1 MKKILYII
9 ILLLLICNLIGC
21 SSAYDGTDTAM
32 QDDKINSDFELI
44 EGYDNLYYCKD
55 TKIVYW
61 IGGSYQLNAI
71 GDDYTTSYMT
81 VYYAPNGLPYIYD
94 NNEIKEIQ

>member
-1 MKKILYII
+1 MKKLLTVICMC
-9 ILLLLICNLIGC
+9 LLLTGC
-21 SSAYDGTDTAM
+21 SVAYDGTDTAM

-44 EGYDNLYYCKD
+44 DGYDNLYYCKD

-61 IGGSYQLNAI
+61 IGGSYQFNTLGN
-71 GDDYTTSYMT
+71 DYTTSYMT

>member
-1 MKKILYII
+1 MKKLPI
-9 ILLLLICNLIGC
+9 ILSVLAIVLLTGC

-44 EGYDNLYYCKD
+44 DGYDNLYYCKD

-61 IGGSYQLNAI
+61 IGGSYQVNTLGN
-71 GDDYTTSYMT
+71 DYTTSYMT

-94 NNEIKEIQ
+94 NNKLKEIQ